1 MFSHENRRAYGLVA
15 RRTFDPAN
23 LGKGKESSPA
33 RLDLHLIVDH
43 YGTHPH
49 PRVESWLVRHPRF
62 HLHGIPT
69 SSSWLNLVERCFRD
83 ITDQRW
89 RRGTL
94 ENVRALVRSIT
105 DYLDNPNQNPKAFV
119 WTASVEAILRK
130 ITINKEAHCCP
141 VKSRRESTGCDLRVK
156 YPGSQMLPRPVK
168 LALFQKE

>member
-130 ITINKEAHCCP
+130 IAINKEALESPHQEP
-141 VKSRRESTGCDLRVK
+141 VRELLSPNSFSAKPRVHRTD
-156 YPGSQMLPRPVK
+156 PIALGSAR
-168 LALFQKE
+168 